1 MLTGTHIAYYHVCK
15 RKLWLYANG
24 IQMEQ
29 TSALVG
35 EGKLLHNQAYAKRA
49 NKYIEV
55 QLGNIKIDFY
65 DPDTKTIHETKKTRA
80 CQDAHIWQLKYYIYM
95 MQQAGITGVS
105 GILEYPLLKITK
117 PITLTPPD
125 IDYLQQTTQNI
136 NQLINQPNCPQ
147 KEKKTICQKC
157 SFFDF
162 CWIQDE

>member
-15 RKLWLYANG
+15 RKLWLFANG
-24 IQMEQ
+24 IQMEH

-35 EGKLLHNQAYAKRA
+35 EGKLLHQQSYAKRA
-49 NKYIEV
+49 NRYIEI
-55 QLGNIKIDFY
+55 QLGNVKIDFY
-65 DPDTKTIHETKKTRA
+65 DPETKTIHETKKTRA
-80 CQDAHIWQLKYYIYM
+80 CQDAHLWQLKYYLYM
-95 MQQAGITGVS
+95 MQQAGIMGAS

-117 PITLTPPD
+117 PVTLSDAD
-125 IDYLQQTTQNI
+125 INYLLHIIEQINI
-136 NQLINQPNCPQ
+136 LINQPICPP

>member
-29 TSALVG
+29 TSALVS

-65 DPDTKTIHETKKTRA
+65 DPDTKTIHETKKNRA

-117 PITLTPPD
+117 PITLTLAD

>member
-15 RKLWLYANG
+15 RKLWLFANG
-24 IQMEQ
+24 IQMEH

-35 EGKLLHNQAYAKRA
+35 EGKLLHQQSYTKRA
-49 NKYIEV
+49 NRYIEI
-55 QLGNIKIDFY
+55 QLGNVKIDFY
-65 DPDTKTIHETKKTRA
+65 DPETKTIHETKKTRA
-80 CQDAHIWQLKYYIYM
+80 CQDAHEWQLKYYLYI
-95 MQQAGITGVS
+95 MQQAGIMGAS

-117 PITLTPPD
+117 PVTLSNAD
-125 IDYLQQTTQNI
+125 IDYLLHTIEQINTLI
-136 NQLINQPNCPQ
+136 NQLTCPP